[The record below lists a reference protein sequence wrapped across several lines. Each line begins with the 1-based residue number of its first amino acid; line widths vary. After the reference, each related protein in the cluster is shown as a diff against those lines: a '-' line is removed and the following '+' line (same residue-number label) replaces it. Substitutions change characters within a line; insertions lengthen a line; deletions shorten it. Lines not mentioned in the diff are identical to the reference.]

1 MKYRS
6 RVEIIEAILE
16 SSRPGNTKTKIM
28 YESYLS
34 HDQLSTYIEL
44 LMDSDLL
51 YYGAADNRYR
61 ITELGL
67 KFLNAV
73 HEVNDLLDLAKIRK
87 GKSSS
92 FPKSAYVALKTNAR

>member
-6 RVEIIEAILE
+6 RVEIIGAILE

-34 HDQLSTYIEL
+34 HDQLSTYLEL
-44 LMDSDLL
+44 LINSDLL
-51 YYGAADNRYR
+51 YCDAADNHYR
-61 ITELGL
+61 MTELGL

-73 HEVNDLLDLAKIRK
+73 HAVNDLLDVAKIRE

-92 FPKSAYVALKTNAR
+92 FPKSTYVALKTNAR